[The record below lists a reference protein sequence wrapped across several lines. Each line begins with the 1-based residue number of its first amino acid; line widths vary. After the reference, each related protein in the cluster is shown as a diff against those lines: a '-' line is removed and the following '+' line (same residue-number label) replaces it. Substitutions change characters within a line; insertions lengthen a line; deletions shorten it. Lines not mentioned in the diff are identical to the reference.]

1 MRTKRLKET
10 TATTG
15 LRPNEAE
22 QANNVSLDQ
31 VVDKLLVQYERESSP
46 VAQRLSELKRFI
58 FEEGE
63 DMGLGVDAE
72 PQTAQIIPVPPA
84 KINVPSFANMVAR
97 LVENRDTLLD
107 PKTVIAARA
116 VLFVRTHYNDTV
128 ANELLSILESQYK
141 LSVRP
146 RKEVDS
152 GAPSAPLAAGAAA
165 DIGG

>member
-1 MRTKRLKET
+1 MKRKTLKEA

-31 VVDKLLVQYERESSP
+31 IVDKLLVQYERESSP
-46 VAQRLSELKRFI
+46 VSQRLSELKKFI

-63 DMGLGVDAE
+63 DMDLGTDLD
-72 PQTAQIIPVPPA
+72 PQASQDIPIPPA
-84 KINVPSFANMVAR
+84 KINIPSFANMVAR
-97 LVENRDTLLD
+97 LIENRDTLLD

-152 GAPSAPLAAGAAA
+152 NAPSAPLAAGAAA

>member
-1 MRTKRLKET
+1 
-10 TATTG
+10 
-15 LRPNEAE
+15 
-22 QANNVSLDQ
+22 
-31 VVDKLLVQYERESSP
+31 
-46 VAQRLSELKRFI
+46 
-58 FEEGE
+58 
-63 DMGLGVDAE
+63 
-72 PQTAQIIPVPPA
+72 
-84 KINVPSFANMVAR
+84 MVAR
-97 LVENRDTLLD
+97 LIENRDTLLD

-152 GAPSAPLAAGAAA
+152 NAPSAPLAAGAAA

>member
-1 MRTKRLKET
+1 MKSNRLKEM

-15 LRPNEAE
+15 LRPNEVG

-31 VVDKLLVQYERESSP
+31 IVDKLLVQYERESSP
-46 VAQRLSELKRFI
+46 VAQRLSELKAFI

-63 DMGLGVDAE
+63 DVDLGTDLGSQ
-72 PQTAQIIPVPPA
+72 PTQPIPIPPA
-84 KINVPSFANMVAR
+84 KINIASFANMVAR

-116 VLFVRTHYNDTV
+116 VLFIRKHYNDTV
-128 ANELLSILESQYK
+128 ANELLSILETQYK
-141 LSVRP
+141 LTARP
-146 RKEVDS
+146 RKEVD
-152 GAPSAPLAAGAAA
+152 GDAPSAPLAAGAAA